1 MARSKKKKP
10 ARKLAVIDFETD
22 PFLHGR
28 KPQPFAAGFYDG
40 EIYKEFWGDD
50 CVLQLLYYIE
60 SLKHPYVIYAHNGGK
75 FDFFYFLEHGV
86 LENPALII
94 HGRIVKCAFMGMH
107 ELRDSYAILPLAL
120 SKLGNKLE
128 IEYEKMERAVREKHK
143 VEILH
148 YMKIDCVEL
157 WDVIFKFRERFGPKL
172 TIGATAIAQLGK
184 LHYVSRQ
191 DEKHDERFRPFYF
204 GGRVEC
210 FESGILKG
218 NFKIYDVNSMYPDA
232 MRNYDHP
239 SGKNYIHLGQDAR
252 TRFDFRTGE
261 LRGFMGMYFMRF
273 IGENDNAI
281 PVRITEGENKG
292 GLSFGQSYGE
302 FFACSHEIKTAIQ
315 LGRLRVHEI
324 IDVYIPCNVMRFDEY
339 VDTYIAE
346 KIAAKT
352 AKDVAGEIFAK
363 LLLNS
368 AYGKFA
374 TDPRGFKDWY
384 ILDTHDSVQC
394 EAFENWRDECRE
406 KGNEPELAND
416 MGRFEMWTA
425 PNYDLRGFYD
435 VAVAA
440 SITSAARSNL
450 LRAYH
455 NSTRPVYCDTD
466 SLICEAI
473 NGVHIDDYALGAWK
487 FEGRG
492 DTVYIAGKKM
502 YSVPLQNGDGTPQLD
517 KQGEQKY
524 KLASKGAKLTH
535 QDIADLCTG
544 KVVYWQS
551 DAPNFKL
558 TGDTKFVS
566 RKLIKNV

>member
-1 MARSKKKKP
+1 MATRKKKKP

-28 KPQPFAAGFYDG
+28 KPEPFAAGFYDG

-50 CVLQLLYYIE
+50 CVIQLICFIE
-60 SLKHPYVIYAHNGGK
+60 TLSEPYVIYAHNGGK
-75 FDFFYFLEHGV
+75 FDFFYLLEHGV

-94 HGRIVKCAFMGMH
+94 HGRIVKCAFLGMH
-107 ELRDSYAILPLAL
+107 ELRDSYAILPLPL
-120 SKLGNKLE
+120 SKFGNKLE
-128 IEYEKMERAVREKHK
+128 IEYEKMEKNVRKKHK
-143 VEILH
+143 AEILK
-148 YMKIDCVEL
+148 YLKVDCVEL
-157 WDVIFKFRERFGPKL
+157 WDVVFKFRERFGPKL
-172 TIGATAIAQLGK
+172 TIGATAISQLGK

-191 DEKHDERFRPFYF
+191 DERHDECFRPYYF

-210 FESGILKG
+210 FESGILSGK
-218 NFKIYDVNSMYPDA
+218 FKIYDVNSMYPDA

-239 SGKNYIHLGQDAR
+239 SGKSYIHLGGDAR
-252 TRFDFRTGE
+252 TKFDFRTGN

-273 IGENDNAI
+273 IGTNDNAI
-281 PVRITEGENKG
+281 PVRIMDGPNKG
-292 GLSFGQSYGE
+292 GLTFSQAYGE
-302 FFACSHEIKTAIQ
+302 FFACSHEIKTALE
-315 LGRLRVHEI
+315 LGRLKVHEI
-324 IDVYIPCNVMRFDEY
+324 LDIYVPVQVQRFEEY
-339 VDTYIAE
+339 VDTYMAE
-346 KIAAKT
+346 KVAAKA

-384 ILDTHDSVQC
+384 ILDTHDSAQC
-394 EAFENWRDECRE
+394 EQFEVWRDEVRE

-425 PNYDLRGFYD
+425 PNYDIRGFYD

-455 NSTRPVYCDTD
+455 NAVRPIYCDTD
-466 SLICEAI
+466 SLICEEI
-473 NGVHIDDYALGAWK
+473 QGVTIDEYALGAWK
-487 FEGRG
+487 FEGQSS
-492 DTVYIAGKKM
+492 TVYIAGKKM
-502 YSVPLQNGDGTPQLD
+502 YSVPLENQDGTPELG
-517 KQGEQKY
+517 KNGKQKY
-524 KLASKGAKLTH
+524 KLASKGAKLQH
-535 QDIADLCTG
+535 QDIVDACMG
-544 KVVYWQS
+544 KTVLWKS

-558 TGDTKFVS
+558 DGTTKFVA
-566 RKLIKNV
+566 RKIVKNV